1 VKESSGLA
9 MHEIDPLPC
18 QRHLFELPDAV
29 CYLDAAAWSPHP
41 LPVSEAGE
49 RGMLAKRQPWVFPR
63 VDFSAW
69 AERARA
75 AAAALVGASVDEIA
89 IVGSVSHAIATAARN
104 LSLSRGGRILRVA
117 DEFPSQ
123 RLAWDRVATEGGLVV
138 ETVPRPSDGNWTAA
152 LLEAI
157 DRTGAPQLAV
167 ATLCPLHW
175 SDGALIDLEALAPAI
190 RAAGAALVVDAT
202 QAVGVMPI
210 DVGRLKPDFL
220 AFPTYKWT
228 LGPYGLA
235 FLYAAPHRQDGLP
248 LEENSGNQ
256 RPAAGARR
264 YDKGERND
272 PLLLPMAAVGM
283 ELIAGWG
290 APAIAARLRQ
300 LTDQLAEGAEA
311 MGLSALP
318 RISRSPHILGLRRP
332 GGLAPDFIDRVR
344 DKGIFV
350 SDRLGCLRIS
360 PHVWANEADIARCLD
375 ALLQMRG

>member
-1 VKESSGLA
+1 
-9 MHEIDPLPC
+9 MHEVDPLPC
-18 QRHLFELPDAV
+18 QRHLFELPDDV
-29 CYLDAAAWSPHP
+29 CYLDAAAWCP
-41 LPVSEAGE
+41 LPHAVREAGE
-49 RGMLAKRQPWVFPR
+49 RGMLAKRQPWAFPR
-63 VDFSAW
+63 DEFSAW
-69 AERARA
+69 PERTRA

-89 IVGSVSHAIATAARN
+89 IVGSVSHAVATAARN
-104 LSLSRGGRILRVA
+104 LSLTRGGRILRVA

-123 RLAWDRVATEGGLVV
+123 RLAWDRLAIERGLVV
-138 ETVPRPSDGNWTAA
+138 ETVSRPPDGNWTAA
-152 LLEAI
+152 LWEAI
-157 DRTGAPQLAV
+157 HRQVAPPLAV
-167 ATLCPLHW
+167 ATLSPLHW

-235 FLYAAPHRQDGLP
+235 FLYAAAHRQDGLP

-283 ELIAGWG
+283 ELIASWG
-290 APAIAARLRQ
+290 APAIALRLRA

-311 MGLSALP
+311 MGLSVP
-318 RISRSPHILGLRRP
+318 RRASRSPHILGLRWP
-332 GGLAPDFIDRVR
+332 GGLAPDFIDRLAA
-344 DKGIFV
+344 KGVFV

-360 PHVWANEADIARCLD
+360 PHVWADEADITRCLN
-375 ALLQMRG
+375 ALRAMRS

>member
-1 VKESSGLA
+1 
-9 MHEIDPLPC
+9 MHETDPLPC
-18 QRHLFELPDAV
+18 QRHLFELPDDV
-29 CYLDAAAWSPHP
+29 CYLDAAAWCP
-41 LPVSEAGE
+41 LPHAVREAGE
-49 RGMLAKRQPWVFPR
+49 RGMLAKRQPWAFPR
-63 VDFSAW
+63 GDFSAW
-69 AERARA
+69 AERARS
-75 AAAALVGASVDEIA
+75 AAAALVGAAVDEIA

-104 LSLSRGGRILRVA
+104 LSLKRGGRILRVA

-123 RLAWDRVATEGGLVV
+123 RLAWDRIAIESGLVV
-138 ETVPRPSDGNWTAA
+138 ETIPRPSDGNWTAA

-157 DRTGAPQLAV
+157 HRPGAPLAV
-167 ATLCPLHW
+167 ATLSPLHW

-190 RAAGAALVVDAT
+190 RATGAALVIDAT

-235 FLYAAPHRQDGLP
+235 FLYAAAHRQDGLP

-283 ELIAGWG
+283 ELVAGWG
-290 APAIAARLRQ
+290 APAIEARLRA

-311 MGLSALP
+311 LGLSVPA
-318 RISRSPHILGLRRP
+318 RVSRSPHILGLRWP
-332 GGLAPDFIDRVR
+332 GGLAPDFIDRLK
-344 DKGIFV
+344 DKGVFV

-360 PHVWANEADIARCLD
+360 PHVWADEADIERCLD
-375 ALLQMRG
+375 ALRAMRS